1 MEILENT
8 NVQVYYGE
16 GRGKTSASIG
26 QCMQYASAG
35 KQVVIVQFLK
45 GKHAGELEILKR
57 LEPEI
62 KVFRFE
68 RSDCHYDNLTEE
80 QKQEQEA
87 NIHNGLHYARK
98 VVDTKSCDV
107 LVLDE
112 ILGLLDHHIVGIEV
126 MEELIRLADGK
137 IELILTGREL
147 PKAVEDLAGFVYQI
161 NTKKEIE

>member
-1 MEILENT
+1 MENT

-16 GRGKTSASIG
+16 GRGKTSAAIG
-26 QCMQYASAG
+26 QCMQYASDG

-80 QKQEQEA
+80 QKQEQEV

-112 ILGLLDHHIVGIEV
+112 ILGLLDHQIVGIEV

-147 PKAVEDLAGFVYQI
+147 PKAVEEIAGFVYQI

>member
-1 MEILENT
+1 MKNT

-26 QCMQYASAG
+26 QCIQYASLG

-45 GKHAGELEILKR
+45 GKDSEELELLKR
-57 LEPEI
+57 LEPEM

-68 RSDCHYDNLTEE
+68 KSDCPYEHLTEE
-80 QKQEQEA
+80 QKQEQEV
-87 NIHNGLHYARK
+87 NIYNGLHYARK

-112 ILGLLDHHIVGIEV
+112 ILGLIDHQIVGID
-126 MEELIRLADGK
+126 MMKELIHLAEGQ
-137 IELILTGREL
+137 IEIILTGRQLTES
-147 PKAVEDLAGFVYQI
+147 VEDLAGSVYQI
-161 NTKKEIE
+161 NTIKES

>member
-1 MEILENT
+1 MENT

-80 QKQEQEA
+80 QKQEQAA

>member
-1 MEILENT
+1 MENT

-16 GRGKTSASIG
+16 GRGKTSAAIG
-26 QCMQYASAG
+26 QCMQYASDG

-80 QKQEQEA
+80 QKQEQEV

-112 ILGLLDHHIVGIEV
+112 ILGLLDHQIVGIEV

-147 PKAVEDLAGFVYQI
+147 PKAVEEIAGFVYQI
-161 NTKKEIE
+161 NTKKEME